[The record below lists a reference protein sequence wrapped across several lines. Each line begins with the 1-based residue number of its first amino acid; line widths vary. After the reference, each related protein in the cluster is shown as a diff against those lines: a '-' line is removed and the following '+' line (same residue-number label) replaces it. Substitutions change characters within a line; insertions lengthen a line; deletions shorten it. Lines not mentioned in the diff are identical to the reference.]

1 MCASPY
7 RFHYNYGT
15 TACADYFGNL
25 TTAQRRVRTTFKK
38 GEKLTLADLFNICQ
52 DLELRQAKLY
62 ASFALLLG
70 DVDERIARFW
80 ERMSTEEWQHYIL
93 VDFGRALCINAFGID
108 TPIPTQDAE
117 ESTSPIEPLPDISIQ
132 EITDAL
138 DTHESK
144 VDSGR
149 ITLDEAFEIAIAIEG
164 SEADTIYMYLL
175 SIIRKAIRESNQ
187 PYLMNRIVQVERD
200 MVSHVDGLVRAT
212 QRFSKDTS
220 LIRKAHRLKEE
231 HV

>member
-1 MCASPY
+1 MELKERTSDY
-7 RFHYNYGT
+7 RIT
-15 TACADYFGNL
+15 PI
-25 TTAQRRVRTTFKK
+25 Q
-38 GEKLTLADLFNICQ
+38 GEKLTLEKLFDICR

-80 ERMSTEEWQHYIL
+80 EKMSTEEWQHYIL
-93 VDFGRALCINAFGID
+93 VDFGRALCVEAFGID
-108 TPIPTQDAE
+108 TPIS
-117 ESTSPIEPLPDISIQ
+117 STEDTEKSASPIAPLPDISIQ

-138 DTHESK
+138 DAHESK
-144 VDSGR
+144 VESGR

-231 HV
+231 HG

>member
-1 MCASPY
+1 MP
-7 RFHYNYGT
+7 
-15 TACADYFGNL
+15 
-25 TTAQRRVRTTFKK
+25 TTFKK
-38 GEKLTLADLFNICQ
+38 GKPLTLEELFDICQ

-93 VDFGRALCINAFGID
+93 VDFGRALCVEAFGID
-108 TPIPTQDAE
+108 TPISAGNTE
-117 ESTSPIEPLPDISIQ
+117 KSSSPIAPLPDISIQ
-132 EITDAL
+132 EIIDAL
-138 DTHESK
+138 NAHESK
-144 VDSGR
+144 VESGK
-149 ITLDEAFEIAIAIEG
+149 ISLDEAFAIAIAIEG

-175 SIIRKAIRESNQ
+175 SIIRKAIQKSNQ

-212 QRFSKDTS
+212 QRFSKDVS

-231 HV
+231 HG